1 MLNNSEDGSAK
12 TNLCACNAPLLQD
25 INFSGVK
32 DELKKYLNVQIF
44 ATDID
49 EVAIENAR
57 KVIKTVRRT
66 CWFSEVTGNIF
77 D

>member
-32 DELKKYLNVQIF
+32 DEPETTEGCFCIGLTNFNY
-44 ATDID
+44 
-49 EVAIENAR
+49 
-57 KVIKTVRRT
+57 KVL
-66 CWFSEVTGNIF
+66 E
-77 D
+77 